1 MFRRRPSTEL
11 DHLHDHI
18 ERIWERLT
26 LGGDS
31 VAGFC
36 ATGVEPPA
44 DVLQTAEQVIVRIEI
59 AGLRGSELDV
69 EVEGDRLTV
78 RGMKQEP
85 PRPNDARYTQME
97 ITSGSFE
104 KTVSLPGQV
113 NAAEASVSYAN
124 GFLEIH
130 LPRVL
135 RPGERHV
142 RVTVRRA

>member
-1 MFRRRPSTEL
+1 MFRRRPPTEM
-11 DHLHDHI
+11 DHLHEHI

-26 LGGDS
+26 LGADA

-44 DVLQTAEQVIVRIEI
+44 DVLQTADQVIVRIEI

-78 RGMKQEP
+78 RGIKQEP
-85 PRPNDARYTQME
+85 SHPTDARYTQME
-97 ITSGSFE
+97 IMGGTFE
-104 KTVSLPGQV
+104 KTVTLPGQV

-135 RPGERHV
+135 RATERHM